1 VTGGIVG
8 AILGILLLLGIFA
21 MCFMA
26 YRRRQFRRRAET
38 VDLFAPPPP
47 PPKDPRT
54 MNWNPFAPTETS
66 HGAYSDAG
74 SAFNGRT
81 MSEIAYGQNY
91 TVAQPYMVPPSPS
104 VVSGGIA
111 GVGAG
116 VTTAA
121 AFNSRRNKGVDIAP
135 VPVSR
140 VEESDLP
147 YTRSEYPEYDAPPSS
162 YPASSAP
169 PTTVAGVLHRT
180 GSTSSTRNG
189 GSLHRS
195 GSTSSSRS
203 GRGIAALASINP
215 FSSGPKRRLSSA
227 LTPDQLQ
234 QVQNLAAGGAPG
246 AVVVDAMESMLRD
259 NYRARTGVTPTEER
273 LPGYAMREP

>member
-1 VTGGIVG
+1 
-8 AILGILLLLGIFA
+8 
-21 MCFMA
+21 MA
-26 YRRRQFRRRAET
+26 YRRRRYRRRTET

-54 MNWNPFAPTETS
+54 INWNPFAPTEAS
-66 HGAYSDAG
+66 HGAYSDVG
-74 SAFNGRT
+74 SAHNGRT

-91 TVAQPYMVPPSPS
+91 GVAQPYMVPPSPS

-116 VTTAA
+116 ATAA
-121 AFNSRRNKGVDIAP
+121 AALGGRRRKSVDIAP

-140 VEESDLP
+140 VEPEDSDLP
-147 YTRSEYPEYDAPPSS
+147 YTRSEYPEYAAPPSS

-169 PTTVAGVLHRT
+169 PTTVGGVLHRT

-195 GSTSSSRS
+195 ASTSSSRS
-203 GRGIAALASINP
+203 GRGLAALASINP
-215 FSSGPKRRLSSA
+215 FSSSGPKRRLSSA
-227 LTPDQLQ
+227 LTPTQLQ

-246 AVVVDAMESMLRD
+246 AEVVDAMESMLRD
-259 NYRARTGVTPTEER
+259 NYRTRTGVTPSEER
-273 LPGYAMREP
+273 LPGYAARES